1 MNRTTFINECIHSYV
16 LNIYLRILYIYK
28 KKQYIVLRILY
39 IIEYILYKRYYTFM
53 NYNGN
58 FIIKGN

>member
-1 MNRTTFINECIHSYV
+1 MNRTTFINECIHSFV
-16 LNIYLRILYIYK
+16 LNIYMRILYLQKIVCR
-28 KKQYIVLRILY
+28 VLRILY
-39 IIEYILYKRYYTFM
+39 IIQYILYKRYYAFM